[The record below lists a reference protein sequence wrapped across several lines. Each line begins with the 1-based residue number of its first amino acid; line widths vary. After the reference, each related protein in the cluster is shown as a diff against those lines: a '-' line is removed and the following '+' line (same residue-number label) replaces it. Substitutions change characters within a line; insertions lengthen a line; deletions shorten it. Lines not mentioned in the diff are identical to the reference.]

1 MSSPDPNPWSWPSLA
16 GQLVVADIM
25 FGDRGAALVEAWLRD
40 EIGHID
46 APAFAKL
53 FTDYVSLPGVAA
65 NDYTHRYVRSRAGEL
80 VGGIRFYGQ
89 DTSRPFVEVIAHSF
103 DNIRV
108 LAACVLS
115 EWSAFGARELRMRT
129 RPGELTRPDAGIDAK
144 VDVTIHASRH
154 RDMAPPDGRVRLE
167 MFEEVEDAIAM
178 VRQRYERVAAVD
190 PDLAR
195 NMSAADPDDLRS
207 WHSQNQLRAIH
218 ALGNGS
224 ASAGDTDRT
233 VGLLAVAPGRVAWI
247 EGDEVNEIGIATEH
261 NGHGYASSAQR
272 QWAASVAPDR
282 DRHMVGTIDR
292 LNHASRR
299 SAERARRP
307 TALEEVFV
315 AL

>member
-1 MSSPDPNPWSWPSLA
+1 MASPDPNPCSWPSLA
-16 GQLVVADIM
+16 GQLAVADTM
-25 FGDRGAALVEAWLRD
+25 FGDEGAALVEAWLLD
-40 EIGHID
+40 EIGHVGD
-46 APAFAKL
+46 PAFAKL
-53 FTDYVSLPGVAA
+53 FTDYSSLPGVAA

-103 DNIRV
+103 DNLRG

-115 EWSAFGARELRMRT
+115 EWSAFGAKELRMRT

-167 MFEEVEDAIAM
+167 MFEHVEDAIAM

-195 NMSAADPDDLRS
+195 NVSAADPDDLRS
-207 WHSQNQLRAIH
+207 WHTQNQLRAIQ
-218 ALGNGS
+218 AIGNGS
-224 ASAGDTDRT
+224 SAGDTDRT

-247 EGDEVNEIGIATEH
+247 EGDEVNEICIATEH
-261 NGHGYASSAQR
+261 NGHGYGSSAQR
-272 QWAASVAPDR
+272 EWAAGIASER
-282 DRHMVGTIDR
+282 DRNMVGTIDR
-292 LNHASRR
+292 LNHASRC

-307 TALEEVFV
+307 AVLEEVFV